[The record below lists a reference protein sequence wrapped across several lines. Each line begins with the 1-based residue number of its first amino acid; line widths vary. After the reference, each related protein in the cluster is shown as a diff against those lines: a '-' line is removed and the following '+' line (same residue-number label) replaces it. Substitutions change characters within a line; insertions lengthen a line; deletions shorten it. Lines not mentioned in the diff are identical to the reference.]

1 MNGKLLLD
9 LVGNLDPCIV
19 LDAEP
24 DEVNSKKLINWK
36 SAGAVAACV
45 LVFSCVGIGIRQIAQ
60 AKKTAYT
67 VYPGNSEWNNL
78 GDVESK
84 VAACRIPEEDLREM
98 TDDDLVEAILE
109 YPFLLDLFT
118 ADDVRSCVKW
128 QEENCDALRELIR
141 RGTATELLLAKVKEL
156 YIDVHVEGSYDFMNE
171 QRHDAL
177 CLILFYAP
185 ECRKKLT
192 EEDVEIL
199 KRSSM
204 VKDTIRMCG
213 DETA

>member
-1 MNGKLLLD
+1 MNGKAILD
-9 LVGNLDPCIV
+9 MMGDLDPCIV

-24 DEVNSKKLINWK
+24 DIENRKKTVNWK
-36 SAGAVAACV
+36 IVGAVAAGV
-45 LVFSCVGIGIRQIAQ
+45 LVFSCVGIGIRQIAK

-67 VYPGNSEWNNL
+67 VYPGNSEWNAL
-78 GDVESK
+78 EDVESK
-84 VAACRIPEEDLREM
+84 VAACRIPEEELQEM
-98 TDDDLVEAILE
+98 TDEDLVEAVLE

-118 ADDVRSCVKW
+118 VDDVRACVKW

-141 RGTATELLLAKVKEL
+141 RGTATEVLLAKVKAL
-156 YIDVHVEGSYDFMNE
+156 YIDVHVEGSYDFMKE

-185 ECRKKLT
+185 ECRNGLT
-192 EEDVEIL
+192 EEDIDLL

-204 VKDTIRMCG
+204 VKETIEMCG
-213 DETA
+213 DETV